1 MAHYEK
7 VKREATRLLGEVER
21 LDKEVIRQK
30 TLRCCHPLPP
40 PPFHPGNVFL
50 CCPVLIDLCTR
61 NVTSLLWF
69 RTWSSAA
76 LSST

>member
-30 TLRCCHPLPP
+30 TLRCCPP
-40 PPFHPGNVFL
+40 PPP
-50 CCPVLIDLCTR
+50 PVILGTC
-61 NVTSLLWF
+61 F
-69 RTWSSAA
+69 CAA
-76 LSST
+76 RS